1 MSSDIKL
8 VGYVAATLFFF
19 MAIMLLLTMP
29 QAGRIRGAPLW
40 LWSTLI
46 AAIAIVFNTSQEEIP
61 DFFGY
66 VVSGVLFIVGPLT
79 SARGSFEYR
88 YHRTFPVHWIYIAAA
103 LSTPAFYYFTS
114 VAPNT
119 GVRVL
124 MVALPIFAI
133 CSWHAWIL
141 LAGSALRPRSAGV
154 KHARFRIPHGIMV
167 LGLLMVAF
175 VFLIRAVDTIQLMI
189 VGTTD
194 IPRGGST
201 RTAFFFYSVGLA
213 GRLFL
218 LIGMVL
224 VLIDELEHALRSLAS
239 RDALTGLFNRR
250 GLNAA
255 AGVSPITSAS
265 LLMLDLNHFK
275 AVNDDFGHDQGD
287 RVIGLLARCA
297 QANLPANAVL
307 ARLGGEEFCALLPQ
321 LDLAS
326 AQASAETL
334 RKAFNLETAALGHS
348 RQHTVSIGVAATG
361 ETQTSLRALMERADQ
376 ALYGPSAMGV
386 IALMSL
392 RIERFRRRQFS
403 LITF

>member
-8 VGYVAATLFFF
+8 LGYVAATLFFF
-19 MAIMLLLTMP
+19 MAIMLLLTMR
-29 QAGRIRGAPLW
+29 QAGRIRGATLW
-40 LWSTLI
+40 LWSTLF
-46 AAIAIVFNTSQEEIP
+46 AAIAIMLNTAQEVIP
-61 DFFGY
+61 EFFGY
-66 VVSGVLFIVGPLT
+66 VVSGVLLIVGPLI
-79 SARGSFEYR
+79 SARGTFEYR
-88 YHRTFPVHWIYIAAA
+88 YHRTYPVQWIYAAAA
-103 LSTPAFYYFTS
+103 LTTPAFYYFTFVLPS
-114 VAPNT
+114 TAVRILLVA
-119 GVRVL
+119 VSIAV
-124 MVALPIFAI
+124 I
-133 CSWHAWIL
+133 CTWHAWIM
-141 LAGSALRPRSAGV
+141 LAGSALRRHSVGV

-175 VFLIRAVDTIQLMI
+175 VFFVRAVDTIQVI
-189 VGTTD
+189 SAGPVE
-194 IPRGGST
+194 IPRGGSP

-224 VLIDELEHALRSLAS
+224 LLIDELDHELRSLAS

-250 GLNAA
+250 GLTAA
-255 AGVSPITSAS
+255 AGAAPLVNSSF
-265 LLMLDLNHFK
+265 LMLDLDHFK

-321 LDLAS
+321 SDLAA

-348 RQHTVSIGVAATG
+348 RQHTVSIGVAAAG
-361 ETQTSLRALMERADQ
+361 VGQASLRELMERADQ
-376 ALYGPSAMGV
+376 ALYRAKHGGRNRIASA
-386 IALMSL
+386 AA
-392 RIERFRRRQFS
+392 
-403 LITF
+403 

>member
-8 VGYVAATLFFF
+8 LGYVAATLFFF
-19 MAIMLLLTMP
+19 MAIMLLLTMR
-29 QAGRIRGAPLW
+29 QAGRVRGATLW

-46 AAIAIVFNTSQEEIP
+46 AAISIALNTSQEVIP
-61 DFFGY
+61 EFFGY
-66 VVSGVLFIVGPLT
+66 VVSGVLLIVGPLM
-79 SARGSFEYR
+79 SARGTFEYR
-88 YHRTFPVHWIYIAAA
+88 YHRTFSVHWIYVVAA
-103 LSTPAFYYFTS
+103 LATPAFYYFTF

-119 GVRVL
+119 AGRIL
-124 MVALPIFAI
+124 LIALPVAAI
-133 CSWHAWIL
+133 CSWHAWIM

-154 KHARFRIPHGIMV
+154 KHARFRLPHGIMV

-175 VFLIRAVDTIQLMI
+175 VFLVRAVDTVQLI
-189 VGTTD
+189 SAGSAE
-194 IPRGGST
+194 IPRGGSP
-201 RTAFFFYSVGLA
+201 RTAFFFYSTGSV

-224 VLIDELEHALRSLAS
+224 VLFDELEQELRSLAS

-250 GLNAA
+250 GLKAA
-255 AGVSPITSAS
+255 AGASPMANAS
-265 LLMLDLNHFK
+265 LLMLDLDHFK

-321 LDLAS
+321 SDLAA

-334 RKAFNLETAALGHS
+334 RKAFNLETAALGHG
-348 RQHTVSIGVAATG
+348 RQHTVSIGVAAAG
-361 ETQTSLRALMERADQ
+361 EAQTSLRELMERADR
-376 ALYGPSAMGV
+376 ALYRAKRDGRNRVELAG
-386 IALMSL
+386 AA
-392 RIERFRRRQFS
+392 
-403 LITF
+403 

>member
-8 VGYVAATLFFF
+8 LGYVAATLFFF
-19 MAIMLLLTMP
+19 MAIMLLLTMR
-29 QAGRIRGAPLW
+29 QAGRIRGATLW

-46 AAIAIVFNTSQEEIP
+46 AAIAIVLNTAQEVIP
-61 DFFGY
+61 EFFGY
-66 VVSGVLFIVGPLT
+66 VVSGVLLIVGPLM
-79 SARGSFEYR
+79 SARGTFEYR
-88 YHRTFPVHWIYIAAA
+88 YHRRFPVHWIYAAVA
-103 LSTPAFYYFTS
+103 LATPAFYYFTFIVPS
-114 VAPNT
+114 I

-124 MVALPIFAI
+124 MVAVPIAMI
-133 CSWHAWIL
+133 CSWHAWVM
-141 LAGSALRPRSAGV
+141 LAGSGLRPRSAGV
-154 KHARFRIPHGIMV
+154 QHARFRISHGIMV

-175 VFLIRAVDTIQLMI
+175 VFFIRALDTIQVMSAGPA
-189 VGTTD
+189 V
-194 IPRGGST
+194 IPRGGSP
-201 RTAFFFYSVGLA
+201 RTAFFFYSVGLV

-224 VLIDELEHALRSLAS
+224 VLMDELEQELRTLAS

-255 AGVSPITSAS
+255 AGASAITNAS
-265 LLMLDLNHFK
+265 LLMLDLDHFK

-321 LDLAS
+321 SDLAA
-326 AQASAETL
+326 AQTCAETL

-348 RQHTVSIGVAATG
+348 RQHTVSIGVAAAGTA
-361 ETQTSLRALMERADQ
+361 QASLRDLMDRADQ
-376 ALYGPSAMGV
+376 ALYRAKHGGRN
-386 IALMSL
+386 
-392 RIERFRRRQFS
+392 RIES
-403 LITF
+403 AEA